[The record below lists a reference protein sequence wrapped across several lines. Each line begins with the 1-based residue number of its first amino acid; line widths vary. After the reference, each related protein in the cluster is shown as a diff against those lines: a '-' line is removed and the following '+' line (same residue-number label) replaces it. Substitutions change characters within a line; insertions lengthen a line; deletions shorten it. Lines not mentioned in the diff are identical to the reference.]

1 MENSLVRGL
10 SEESTK
16 IQTENG
22 METYSSSLNN
32 CLDLFFVIGALRSET
47 NIDRI
52 IGLFSRAWNENKLL
66 ALLILFWAR
75 DIRGGA
81 GERRVFR
88 IITKWLVTNYKSD
101 FERMIPIIPH
111 YGRWDDIFELDS
123 DVVPLTILNGLTV
136 KDSLLAKWLPRKGK
150 FANKIRKYL
159 KVNPKQ
165 YRRLLV
171 DLTKVVETQMC
182 NKEWDKIEYS
192 KVPSQAFKNYQKAF
206 SRHDSDRFGEFI
218 ERALKG
224 EEKINASAIHPHEI
238 LKPILQSFYTAMWYE
253 GNTDVLL
260 IDEDLEKSVNA
271 QWMNLPDYIGDS
283 KESFLP
289 VCDVSGS
296 MEGIPMEV
304 CVALGIYLSER
315 NNSAFKDCFITF
327 SKAPR
332 LQKLS
337 GRVSERVRQL
347 YTAEWD
353 GNTDIEAVFKLILD
367 TAIKNNV
374 PATDMPSKILIMSDM
389 EFDRCVRNSHDT
401 AMDMIK
407 RMYEEAGYTVP
418 QIVFWNIDS
427 RQNNIPVRYNEKGV
441 ALVSGFSPS
450 IMQSLLGGDLDPI
463 KIMLKTVG
471 GERYQLVKETFWK
484 IAYDNNPELREV
496 ARALA
501 NPVKRM
507 LEREQHPNNPFRVE
521 KL

>member
-1 MENSLVRGL
+1 MENSLVKGL

-16 IQTENG
+16 IKTEND

-32 CLDLFFVIGALRSET
+32 CLDLFFVIGALRDET
-47 NIDRI
+47 NESRI
-52 IGLFSRAWNENKLL
+52 IGLFSKAWNENKLL
-66 ALLILFWAR
+66 ALLILFWVR

-81 GERRVFR
+81 GERRIFR
-88 IITKWLVTNYKSD
+88 IISKWLVANYKSD

-159 KVNPKQ
+159 KVTPKQ
-165 YRRLLV
+165 YRQLLV
-171 DLTKVVETQMC
+171 GLTKVVETQMC
-182 NKEWDKIEYS
+182 NKEWDEIEYS
-192 KVPSQAFKNYQKAF
+192 KVPSQAFKNYQRAF

-218 ERALKG
+218 EKALKG

-238 LKPILQSFYTAMWYE
+238 LKPILKDFYHIGWYE
-253 GNTDVLL
+253 GSTDVLKV
-260 IDEDLEKSVNA
+260 DEDLEKSVNA

-283 KESFLP
+283 KESFIP

-296 MEGIPMEV
+296 MEGLPMEV

-327 SKAPR
+327 SQAPR

-374 PATDMPSKILIMSDM
+374 PATDMPNKILIMSDM
-389 EFDRCVRNSHDT
+389 EFDSCIANNKDT

-418 QIVFWNIDS
+418 QIVFWNIES

-463 KIMLKTVG
+463 KIMLKTVVS
-471 GERYQLVKETFWK
+471 ERYQMVTDTFYP
-484 IAYDNNPELREV
+484 IDVN
-496 ARALA
+496 
-501 NPVKRM
+501 
-507 LEREQHPNNPFRVE
+507 E
-521 KL
+521 KNHLLNLIQVIYK